1 MTAAV
6 TFGKL
11 LYLIYDMAT
20 SPMGD
25 KINIPQKQYTDT
37 HTDSQVCRYR
47 AEETEN
53 IRTQYAIVFRW
64 NHLTQQANN

>member
-1 MTAAV
+1 MTYHLLVSMAAAV

-37 HTDSQVCRYR
+37 HTDSLSLQS
-47 AEETEN
+47 
-53 IRTQYAIVFRW
+53 
-64 NHLTQQANN
+64 